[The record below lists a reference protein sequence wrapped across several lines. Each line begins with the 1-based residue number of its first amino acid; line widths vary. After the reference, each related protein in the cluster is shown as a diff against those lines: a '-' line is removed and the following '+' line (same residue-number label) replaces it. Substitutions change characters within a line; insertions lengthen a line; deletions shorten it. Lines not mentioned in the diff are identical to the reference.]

1 MHSQGWGQCLSVSM
15 QRVRGSFQANCV
27 PQCDG
32 SCDQDESTSAVL
44 PQNSKFYVSSDYTA
58 TTLPSLTA
66 LISAMLMAQ
75 AALPMLS
82 LAAMMSSEFWRTLVI
97 IICLS
102 NFCR

>member
-1 MHSQGWGQCLSVSM
+1 
-15 QRVRGSFQANCV
+15 
-27 PQCDG
+27 
-32 SCDQDESTSAVL
+32 
-44 PQNSKFYVSSDYTA
+44 
-58 TTLPSLTA
+58 
-66 LISAMLMAQ
+66 MLMAQ